1 MTLRNDSD
9 VVPTLTP
16 VAPGGLGVVARVR
29 RGPRVLQEG
38 SMCVLWE
45 SSGALVDW
53 EVRIGCEGG
62 NSETRLGI
70 PGKRKG

>member
-1 MTLRNDSD
+1 
-9 VVPTLTP
+9 
-16 VAPGGLGVVARVR
+16 
-29 RGPRVLQEG
+29 
-38 SMCVLWE
+38 MCVLWE